1 MSDWWSF
8 NKVMD
13 CYEKPWLL
21 DEEELQSLCT
31 EHALS
36 ESYMREYKKYLYW
49 GRLCQY
55 QKMSIDFI
63 EEMDKNGWI
72 KWWNLAWNEKI
83 NIPEK
88 LVEQHLDDM
97 CRFNLTSWDIPI
109 IDLFINRSFSKKF
122 FMRNYCYIDWERV
135 YKTISARS
143 TMVLDKYKNW
153 LIELGIQDKYG
164 IKIQVKV

>member
-21 DEEELQSLCT
+21 DEEELQFLCT

-36 ESYMREYKKYLYW
+36 ESYMREDKKYLYW

-72 KWWNLAWNEKI
+72 KWWNLALNEKI

-97 CRFNLTSWDIPI
+97 CKFNLTSWDIPI